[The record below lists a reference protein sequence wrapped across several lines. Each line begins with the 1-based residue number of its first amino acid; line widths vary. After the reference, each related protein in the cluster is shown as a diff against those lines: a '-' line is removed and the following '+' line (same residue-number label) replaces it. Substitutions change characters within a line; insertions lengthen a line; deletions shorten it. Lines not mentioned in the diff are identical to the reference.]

1 MVDTNRRWQAAGF
14 YTQMIIK
21 HTEKQKT
28 ANKLEVIIYWSLAA
42 ESILTVKFSKNEIR
56 DFLDNPFTLPSHK
69 ALKNLLKKLWLLCLK
84 CLVLNEVMAVFG
96 RCNAHKLVPNVKR
109 KADFD
114 VLL

>member
-56 DFLDNPFTLPSHK
+56 DFFDNPFTMK
-69 ALKNLLKKLWLLCLK
+69 AYLAITQSFEKLVK
-84 CLVLNEVMAVFG
+84 EALVALSQVFG
-96 RCNAHKLVPNVKR
+96 AERSDGCLWS
-109 KADFD
+109 
-114 VLL
+114 